1 MRTEKEMY
9 DLILNFARSDENIRL
24 VVINGSRANPNAK
37 KDIFQDYDAA
47 CFVRDVSPY
56 QQREDIPAYFG
67 ELMILQIPEE
77 MGSPPPANDGRYGYL
92 MQFMDG
98 TRIDLGFIPLS
109 ELPGALHRESLTK
122 VLLDKDELA
131 EGIAPP
137 SEASFIPTPP
147 TQKQFDDCCN
157 EFWWLNP
164 YVAKGLWRGELIN
177 PRYFLEAHMRPE
189 LHKML
194 TWAFGIRTGFERS
207 PGKLGKHF
215 QEVFGEEVWQRY
227 QVTCPSAQPGQ
238 VWNALFE
245 MGVLFR
251 QTAAEVSAHFSFA
264 YPQREDDEI
273 SAFIR
278 RVRRLPSAGDRDLR
292 DES

>member
-9 DLILNFARSDENIRL
+9 DLILNFARADENIRL

-37 KDIFQDYDAA
+37 KDTFQDYDAA

-98 TRIDLGFIPLS
+98 TRIDLGFSPLS
-109 ELPGALHRESLTK
+109 ELPSALHRESLTK

-137 SEASFIPTPP
+137 SEA
-147 TQKQFDDCCN
+147 
-157 EFWWLNP
+157 
-164 YVAKGLWRGELIN
+164 
-177 PRYFLEAHMRPE
+177 
-189 LHKML
+189 
-194 TWAFGIRTGFERS
+194 
-207 PGKLGKHF
+207 
-215 QEVFGEEVWQRY
+215 
-227 QVTCPSAQPGQ
+227 
-238 VWNALFE
+238 
-245 MGVLFR
+245 
-251 QTAAEVSAHFSFA
+251 
-264 YPQREDDEI
+264 
-273 SAFIR
+273 
-278 RVRRLPSAGDRDLR
+278 
-292 DES
+292 